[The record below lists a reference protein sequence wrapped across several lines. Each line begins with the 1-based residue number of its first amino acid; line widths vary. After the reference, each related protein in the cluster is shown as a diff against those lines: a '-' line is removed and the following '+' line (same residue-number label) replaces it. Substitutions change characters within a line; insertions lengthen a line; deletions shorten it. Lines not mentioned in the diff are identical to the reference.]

1 MTSLLQAFTNVRKNE
16 CLPTIVAGLFFFCIL
31 TALMVVRPAREALGM
46 QRGIDAVRWLFM
58 ATLLTTL
65 LVNPLFALLV
75 SHFRRMTFIAATYA
89 FFSLGLVGFYAL
101 LTLAPAHIGIVSGQV
116 FYVWFSVFN
125 LFATMLFWALM
136 TDRFSK
142 EQSERL
148 FAAISLGGTLG
159 AMFGPWL
166 AGMLARPYGT
176 PVLLLV
182 GAGFLL
188 CAIGAAR
195 WLVCVHTDADSYTN
209 TNTNTNA
216 SENNPQGLEQ
226 AVIGGSAWEGFTAV
240 VRSPFLLGISAY
252 VLILAVVATLLYFT
266 RLQMVAA
273 LALDTD
279 TRTEAFARIDLYTQT
294 ATFVLQ
300 AFLTSHLIKR
310 FGIAVTLAL
319 LPLTVAFGF
328 IGLAVVGSLAAL
340 IAFEASFRAIQR
352 GVMRP
357 ARETLFT
364 TIPRSDRYKAKA
376 FIDTFVYRGG
386 DAIGSQTEGLL
397 GRLGMGLA
405 GLAWFAVPLAIV
417 WMSLGLWLGYRQNKR
432 SQSYP
437 DLKHPQET

>member
-1 MTSLLQAFTNVRKNE
+1 MTSLLQAFTNIRRKE
-16 CLPTIVAGLFFFCIL
+16 LLPTIVAGLFFFCIL

-46 QRGIDAVRWLFM
+46 QRGIDAIRWLFM

-65 LVNPLFALLV
+65 LVNPLFGLLV
-75 SHFRRMTFIAATYA
+75 SRFRRMTFIAATYS

-101 LTLAPAHIGIVSGQV
+101 LTFAPTHIGIISGQV

-182 GAGFLL
+182 AAVFLIG
-188 CAIGAAR
+188 AIGAAW
-195 WLVCVHTDADSYTN
+195 WLVHLHADETRLATN
-209 TNTNTNA
+209 PTNEDNQDPDRT
-216 SENNPQGLEQ
+216 L
-226 AVIGGSAWEGFTAV
+226 IGGSAWEGLTAV

-279 TRTEAFARIDLYTQT
+279 TRTEAFARIDLYTQA

-328 IGLAVVGSLAAL
+328 IGLAVIGSLGAL
-340 IAFEASFRAIQR
+340 IAFEASFRAVQR

-364 TIPRSDRYKAKA
+364 TVPRAERYKAKA

-405 GLAWFAVPLAIV
+405 GLAWFAVPLAVI
-417 WMSLGLWLGYRQNKR
+417 WMSLGLWLGYVQNKR
-432 SQSYP
+432 NHSGVNNP
-437 DLKHPQET
+437 T

>member
-1 MTSLLQAFTNVRKNE
+1 MTSLFQAFTNIRRKE
-16 CLPTIVAGLFFFCIL
+16 LMPTVVAGLFFFCIL

-46 QRGIDAVRWLFM
+46 QRGIDAIRWLFM

-65 LVNPLFALLV
+65 LVNPLFGLLV
-75 SHFRRMTFIAATYA
+75 SRFRRMTFIAATYS
-89 FFSLGLVGFYAL
+89 FFSLGLVCFYAL
-101 LTLAPAHIGIVSGQV
+101 LTFAPTHIGIVSGQI

-136 TDRFSK
+136 TDRFTK

-176 PVLLLV
+176 PLLLLV
-182 GAGFLL
+182 AAGFLL
-188 CAIGAAR
+188 CAIAAAW
-195 WLVCVHTDADSYTN
+195 WLVHLHADATLPDITAADKDNADPDHT
-209 TNTNTNA
+209 
-216 SENNPQGLEQ
+216 
-226 AVIGGSAWEGFTAV
+226 VIGGSAWEGLSAV

-279 TRTEAFARIDLYTQT
+279 TRTEAFARIDLYTQA
-294 ATFVLQ
+294 ATFILQ

-328 IGLAVVGSLAAL
+328 IGLAVIGSLGAL
-340 IAFEASFRAIQR
+340 IAFEASFRAVQR

-364 TIPRSDRYKAKA
+364 TIPRAERYKAKA

-405 GLAWFAVPLAIV
+405 GLAWFAVPLAVI
-417 WMSLGLWLGYRQNKR
+417 WMSLGLWLGYVQNRR
-432 SQSYP
+432 STAVDATTSS
-437 DLKHPQET
+437 T

>member
-1 MTSLLQAFTNVRKNE
+1 MTSLLQAFTNIRRKE
-16 CLPTIVAGLFFFCIL
+16 LMPTLVAGLFFFCIL

-46 QRGIDAVRWLFM
+46 QRGIDAIRWLFM

-65 LVNPLFALLV
+65 LVNPLFGWLV
-75 SHFRRMTFIAATYA
+75 SRFRRMTFIAATYS

-101 LTLAPAHIGIVSGQV
+101 LTLTPTHIGIISGQV

-182 GAGFLL
+182 AAVFLMG
-188 CAIGAAR
+188 AIGAAW
-195 WLVCVHTDADSYTN
+195 WLVHLHTDTN
-209 TNTNTNA
+209 TGYA
-216 SENNPQGLEQ
+216 ENPGNQDPDRV
-226 AVIGGSAWEGFTAV
+226 VIGGSAWEGLTAV

-279 TRTEAFARIDLYTQT
+279 TRTEAFARIDLYTQA

-328 IGLAVVGSLAAL
+328 IGLAVIGSLGAL
-340 IAFEASFRAIQR
+340 IAFEASFRAVQR

-364 TIPRSDRYKAKA
+364 TIPRAQRYKAKA

-405 GLAWFAVPLAIV
+405 GLAWFAVPLAVI
-417 WMSLGLWLGYRQNKR
+417 WMSLGLWLGYTQNKR
-432 SQSYP
+432 NQS
-437 DLKHPQET
+437 DFNLKPPQET

>member
-1 MTSLLQAFTNVRKNE
+1 MKTLLQTFTNIKKQE
-16 CLPTIVAGLFFFCIL
+16 LLPTLVAGLFFFCVL
-31 TALMVVRPAREALGM
+31 SALMVVRPAREALGM
-46 QRGIDAVRWLFM
+46 QRGIDAIRWLFM
-58 ATLLTTL
+58 ATLLVTL
-65 LVNPLFALLV
+65 LVNPIFGLLV
-75 SHFRRMTFIAATYA
+75 SRFRRMVFIAATYL
-89 FFSLGLVGFYAL
+89 FFSLGLLCFYGL
-101 LTLAPAHIGIVSGQV
+101 LTFAPARIGLVSGQV

-142 EQSERL
+142 DQSQRL

-166 AGMLARPYGT
+166 ASMLARPFGT
-176 PVLLLV
+176 PLLLLIA
-182 GAGFLL
+182 AGFLI
-188 CAIGAAR
+188 CAVLSAWWLTSLKIAR
-195 WLVCVHTDADSYTN
+195 AEADQGMNDPQHTF
-209 TNTNTNA
+209 
-216 SENNPQGLEQ
+216 
-226 AVIGGSAWEGFTAV
+226 IGGSAWEGFTAV
-240 VRSPFLLGISAY
+240 IRSPYLLGISAY

-319 LPLTVAFGF
+319 LPITVAFGF
-328 IGLAVVGSLAAL
+328 IGLALLGSLAAL
-340 IAFEASFRAIQR
+340 IAFEASFRAVQR
-352 GVMRP
+352 GIMRP

-364 TIPRSDRYKAKA
+364 TVPRSERYKAKA
-376 FIDTFVYRGG
+376 FIDTFIYRTG
-386 DAIGSQTEGLL
+386 DALGSQTEGLL

-405 GLAWFAVPLAIV
+405 GLAWFAVPLAVI
-417 WMSLGLWLGYRQNKR
+417 WMSLGLWLGYAQAKR
-432 SQSYP
+432 NP
-437 DLKHPQET
+437 PAAPPT